1 MSDASGSPTGRPT
14 LVIVRRQSGGIGGA
28 EKAARRMSAMF
39 AQDWDISLLCAGTEP
54 GHLPGTRGPSW
65 WRAWRFA
72 FAASTWLSQHRPTL
86 VLSLERGVECDV
98 YRAGDGVHRRWL
110 ELSGRRIK
118 QVFNPLH
125 WVSPR
130 LERISALKSRCIV
143 ANSAMVA
150 GEFLKAYPEA
160 AHKIRVIHNGV
171 DRTQYYPPTEPIANI
186 RRRLGLETD
195 DGVSLIF
202 AGSGWMRKGLS
213 HALAILHQ
221 LRAQAS
227 PRLAGARLVVIGK
240 GRPDQYAKEIHNL
253 GLGNAVVFAGS
264 VANPLPY
271 YQQADAMIL
280 PTLYD
285 PFANTC
291 IEALACGC
299 PVITTDTNGAS
310 EALQPGVNGLVIPG
324 QLTAA
329 DVPAES
335 NRVAVFLMENRL
347 PKADISATVERF
359 TIAQETSAYR
369 ALFHELTSTN
379 RP

>member
-1 MSDASGSPTGRPT
+1 MSDAGNRSAGRPT
-14 LVIVRRQSGGIGGA
+14 LSIVRRQSGGIGGA

-39 AQDWDISLLCAGTEP
+39 SQDWDIALLCAGTEP
-54 GHLPGTRGPSW
+54 GRLSGTRGPSW

-72 FAASTWLSQHRPTL
+72 FAASTWLRHHRPTL

-98 YRAGDGVHRRWL
+98 YRAGDGVHLRWL
-110 ELSGRRIK
+110 ELSGRRFK

-130 LERISALKSRCIV
+130 LERISALKSRIIV

-150 GEFLKAYPEA
+150 AEFRSFYPEA

-171 DRTQYYPPTEPIANI
+171 DRSNYYPPTEPVADI
-186 RRRLGLETD
+186 RRRLGLVAD
-195 DGVSLIF
+195 DSGVSLIF

-221 LRAQAS
+221 LRTHPS
-227 PRLAGARLVVIGK
+227 PRLANARLVVIGK
-240 GRPDQYAKEIHNL
+240 GRPEQYAKEINAL
-253 GLGNAVVFAGS
+253 GLTNAVVFAGS
-264 VANPLPY
+264 VENPLPY

-324 QLTAA
+324 QLKPA

-335 NRVAVFLMENRL
+335 NRIAVFLEKNRL
-347 PKADISATVERF
+347 PKAEISATVERF

-369 ALFHELTSTN
+369 ALFHELTQH
-379 RP
+379 